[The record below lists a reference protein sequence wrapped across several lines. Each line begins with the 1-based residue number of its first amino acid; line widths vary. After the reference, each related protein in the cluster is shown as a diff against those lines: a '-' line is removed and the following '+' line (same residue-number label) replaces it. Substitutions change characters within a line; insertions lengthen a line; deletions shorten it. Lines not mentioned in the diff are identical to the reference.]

1 MRENIVFTV
10 WWVILSVLAEIGD
23 RVLIHHNPMY
33 YIVSNQ
39 GEMALKAFEFIM
51 VVLTPIFVFVVLF
64 LLFTL
69 VRFHTHRGEM
79 PPANRRFAIDNKA
92 FVVIWV
98 GGSIVVNLLFFLHP
112 TTSAMEQ
119 MFALDE
125 PAHNRHDL
133 VVDVTARQW
142 EWIFSYPQ
150 YHLTQ
155 TVNANGQDM
164 LELPVNQ
171 PVKFVL
177 RSYDPYHTYD
187 QYADVIHSFWIPA
200 FGIKEDVIPG
210 ETRYEYLTPTKIT
223 SYAVNPMVRV
233 QCAEVCGP
241 GHPWMEAPLK
251 VVSHAQFAKWI
262 KYEQS
267 LAGNG
272 G

>member
-1 MRENIVFTV
+1 MGENVVFAV
-10 WWVILSVLAEIGD
+10 LWVVFSVLGEIGD
-23 RVLIHHNPMY
+23 RVLIRHNPMY

-39 GEMALKAFEFIM
+39 GQLALQAFNFLL

-64 LLFTL
+64 LLFTM
-69 VRFHTHRGEM
+69 VRFTTNRGEM
-79 PPANRRFAIDNKA
+79 PPAHRRFAIDNKA
-92 FVVIWV
+92 FVMIWV
-98 GGSIVVNLLFFLHP
+98 GGSIVINLLFFLHP
-112 TTSAMEQ
+112 TTSAMQQ
-119 MFALDE
+119 MFALDQ
-125 PAHNRHDL
+125 PSANTHDL

-150 YHLTQ
+150 YGLTE
-155 TVNANGQDM
+155 TVTANGQNM

-210 ETRYEYLTPTKIT
+210 ETRYEYLTPTAIT

-241 GHPWMEAPLK
+241 GHPWMEAPLA
-251 VVSHAQFAKWI
+251 VVSAGKFAAWL
-262 KYEQS
+262 KYEKA
-267 LAGNG
+267 LANG
-272 G
+272 